1 MFLFTPVLIAAA
13 VIPAVMLLN
22 YIRRIDRLESES
34 PALIRRL
41 VMNGLI
47 ATFLAG
53 AAEMAGSAV
62 LGVLL
67 PNSTLIHDFLMYFV
81 VVALSEEGFKYLLM
95 KRSTWNSPEFNC
107 MFDGVVYGVTVALG
121 FAVFENIG
129 YVLQFGLMTALVRA
143 VTAIPGHASFGVFMG
158 AMYGAAKRASIRGDE
173 ITSSKLRTQALVI
186 PVLLH
191 GFYDFV
197 ATGQNEICMIIFLV
211 FIVVLF
217 KKAKKMVQTL
227 SAVDEYFG

>member
-1 MFLFTPVLIAAA
+1 
-13 VIPAVMLLN
+13 
-22 YIRRIDRLESES
+22 
-34 PALIRRL
+34 
-41 VMNGLI
+41 
-47 ATFLAG
+47 
-53 AAEMAGSAV
+53 
-62 LGVLL
+62 
-67 PNSTLIHDFLMYFV
+67 MYFV

>member
-1 MFLFTPVLIAAA
+1 
-13 VIPAVMLLN
+13 
-22 YIRRIDRLESES
+22 
-34 PALIRRL
+34 
-41 VMNGLI
+41 
-47 ATFLAG
+47 
-53 AAEMAGSAV
+53 
-62 LGVLL
+62 
-67 PNSTLIHDFLMYFV
+67 
-81 VVALSEEGFKYLLM
+81 
-95 KRSTWNSPEFNC
+95 
-107 MFDGVVYGVTVALG
+107 
-121 FAVFENIG
+121 
-129 YVLQFGLMTALVRA
+129 
-143 VTAIPGHASFGVFMG
+143 MG

-173 ITSSKLRTQALVI
+173 FASAKLRKQALVI